1 MIRVYSQMY
10 RAYKYLKHSSIT
22 STALKQHFPKQKPKA
37 VIQRQFKNFRND
49 YFGIEIE
56 NALLNMT
63 SIILIMI
70 ILLKN
75 SKLFWTSMLH

>member
-10 RAYKYLKHSSIT
+10 RAYKYLQHSSIT

-37 VIQRQFKNFRND
+37 VIHRQFKNFRND

-75 SKLFWTSMLH
+75 S